1 MSEASL
7 VIKLQSHID
16 LAEKRDPGN
25 LFVASCRC
33 FFKKNGFLSYKQVQ
47 ALKRVSK
54 TRKRRVTMRGMD
66 HDEAYEDWSGFSGNL
81 NGDY

>member
-54 TRKRRVTMRGMD
+54 NEEEKS
-66 HDEAYEDWSGFSGNL
+66 HDARDGS
-81 NGDY
+81 